1 MKAYIIYI
9 PEKFDINRYLNYAVR
24 NKCLKHP
31 VIFGDYSEVID
42 AFNDLKIGKIL
53 DKYGTPDVYEEIIEI
68 INHEDFIID
77 TVTSPDSDKF
87 GWILNINTTANRV
100 QINGLELEEFEYENK
115 IGTCHE

>member
-24 NKCLKHP
+24 NKCLKYP

-53 DKYGTPDVYEEIIEI
+53 DKYNTPISAYEEIIKI
-68 INHEDFIID
+68 IHHENFIID
-77 TVTSPDSDKF
+77 TVTNSDSDKYY

-100 QINGLELEEFEYENK
+100 IVNGLELEEFEYEN
-115 IGTCHE
+115 

>member
-24 NKCLKHP
+24 NKCLKH
-31 VIFGDYSEVID
+31 SEVID

-53 DKYGTPDVYEEIIEI
+53 DKYNTPINVYEEIIEI
-68 INHEDFIID
+68 IRHEKFIID
-77 TVTSPDSDKF
+77 TVINSDSDEYY

-100 QINGLELEEFEYENK
+100 IVNGLELEKFEYEN
-115 IGTCHE
+115 